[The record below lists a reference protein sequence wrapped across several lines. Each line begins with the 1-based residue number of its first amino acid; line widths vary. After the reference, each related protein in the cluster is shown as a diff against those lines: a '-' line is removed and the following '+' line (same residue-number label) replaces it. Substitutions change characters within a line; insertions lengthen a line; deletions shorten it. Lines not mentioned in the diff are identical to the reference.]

1 MRETVFC
8 LELIQVVFLHL
19 FLPLKA
25 VRIIT
30 VIQLNPSEGEYKS
43 NEVFIFTA
51 GGKTHTT

>member
-51 GGKTHTT
+51 GGKTHTM